1 MNIDY
6 DNTTKIMI
14 YFLFEI
20 RIKLTILNK
29 LMIFKF
35 EVFWFFNQT
44 L

>member
-35 EVFWFFNQT
+35 EVF
-44 L
+44 

>member
-1 MNIDY
+1 
-6 DNTTKIMI
+6 MI

-35 EVFWFFNQT
+35 EVF
-44 L
+44 